1 MRWLRGLVYLVPAAR
16 HDGSMGAEVV
26 GRTGES
32 RSGAHFLSALG
43 SDEPGVLGIVGP
55 AGIGKTTVWRQVL
68 RTAAGEGCRV
78 LAARPGPTEKDAAF
92 GVLTDLMRTVDD
104 HVLSDLPAPQLR
116 ALSAALLR
124 GDPDPQVDPQAV
136 CAAVLTLIAR
146 LADDRSVVLA
156 VDDMQWADRSSV
168 RVLDYVA
175 RRVEGLRVGL
185 VLATRMRDDA
195 DTQFGLPAALSG
207 AQTREMILTPLT
219 AESLGQIIRQQLGR
233 TLPLRS
239 LLRVQRLSGGNPLFA
254 LELARALPDDRA
266 GYEAV
271 ELPRELREL
280 TNARIARLPAGT
292 RRALVAAAAQDSPT
306 LDLVASALEVL
317 PSKVAE
323 DLDPAV
329 AAGLVAVSP
338 GSTAVHFSHPLYA
351 VGVLELASPQ
361 ERRSIHRR
369 LAQVVPGLEERA
381 RHSALGSAGTN
392 SAIAALLDVAADLA
406 RGRGAPEAAT
416 ELAVQARD
424 KTPADCP
431 EDRARRSVAVASY
444 CFHAGDLRAARTML
458 ESLIDQ
464 QLGGSVRGEA
474 LRLLGEIRYH
484 QDSFPQAMVLF
495 EAALGCQDLTP
506 RLACRIELQMAYGE
520 VASGNFKAT
529 QAHARR
535 ALARLETVSDD
546 ALLANTLAVAT
557 IADYMVGEGLDE
569 NRLNQALA
577 LEDPFAQV
585 AMSLRPSLI
594 AGYLMLFEG
603 RLARAESLLT
613 GCREAALQRGD
624 ESDIPLVSSCLTW
637 VESWRGRLEEAERYA
652 QEALDI
658 SRLLGSEAAECLALA
673 YASVPAA
680 FAGRTE
686 QARMRAGQAMALAQK
701 TGVAVAYRWAAWGL
715 GVAGLMDDDP
725 AAVHA
730 ALGEFIH
737 GVEEQGL
744 PEPVSAMFLADEI
757 EALVAL
763 GELRRAHHLADV
775 LEDAAR
781 RQQRSWALVA
791 ALRSRAL
798 LHFAEGAL
806 DAAALTADEALQHCA
821 GLELRIEVGRTL
833 LLAGRIARRRKQ
845 KGQARGLLE
854 QAIQLF
860 AQTGC
865 PVLHARAAAEL
876 ERVGGQGVLPLTATE
891 QQVATLSASGLT
903 NRAVA
908 ARMGI
913 SPKTVESNLSR
924 TYRKLGIKSRAELGS
939 LLGRPEEQSTL
950 RTTEEGNT

>member
-1 MRWLRGLVYLVPAAR
+1 
-16 HDGSMGAEVV
+16 MGQEVV
-26 GRTGES
+26 GRTGET
-32 RSGAHFLSALG
+32 RSGARFLSALG

-55 AGIGKTTVWRQVL
+55 AGIGKTTVWRHVL
-68 RTAAGEGCRV
+68 RTAGGAGCRV

-92 GVLTDLMRTVDD
+92 GVLTDLLRTVDD
-104 HVLSDLPAPQLR
+104 DALAELPAPQLR

-124 GDPDPQVDPQAV
+124 GDPDLQVDPQAV
-136 CAAVLTLIAR
+136 CAAVLTLVAR

-156 VDDMQWADRSSV
+156 VDDMQWADPSSV

-185 VLATRMRDDA
+185 VLATRVSDD
-195 DTQFGLPAALSG
+195 DDGQLGLPPALFG
-207 AQTREMILTPLT
+207 AQTRELILTPL
-219 AESLGQIIRQQLGR
+219 AADSLGQIIHQQLGR

-239 LLRVQRLSGGNPLFA
+239 LLRVQTLSGGNPLFA

-266 GYEAV
+266 GYEAF
-271 ELPRELREL
+271 ELPLDLREL
-280 TNARIARLPAGT
+280 TNARIERLPEGT

-306 LDLVASALEVL
+306 VDLVASALEVV
-317 PSKVAE
+317 PSTVAE
-323 DLDPAV
+323 DLDSAV

-361 ERRSIHRR
+361 ERRSVHRR

-381 RHSALGSAGTN
+381 RHAALGSAGTD

-406 RGRGAPEAAT
+406 RRRGAPGAAA

-444 CFHAGDLRAARTML
+444 CFHAGDLRKARTIL
-458 ESLIDQ
+458 EALTDPQRGS
-464 QLGGSVRGEA
+464 SVRGEA
-474 LRLLGEIRYH
+474 LGLLGEVRYH

-495 EAALGCQDLTP
+495 EAALACQDLTP
-506 RLACRIELQMAYGE
+506 RLACRIQLHMAYGE
-520 VASGNFKAT
+520 VASGNFEAG
-529 QAHARR
+529 QVHSRR
-535 ALARLETVSDD
+535 ALERLETVTDD
-546 ALLANTLAVAT
+546 ALLANALAVAT

-569 NRLNQALA
+569 NRLNRALA

-603 RLARAESLLT
+603 RLAHAESLLT
-613 GCREAALQRGD
+613 GCREAARQRGD
-624 ESDIPLVSSCLTW
+624 ESDIPLVSSCLSW
-637 VESWRGRLEEAERYA
+637 VEVWQGRLEEAERYA

-686 QARMRAGQAMALAQK
+686 QARMRAGQAMALAPK
-701 TGVAVAYRWAAWGL
+701 TGVAVANRWAAWGL
-715 GVAGLMDDDP
+715 SVAGLMDDD
-725 AAVHA
+725 ATAVHA

-737 GVEEQGL
+737 GVEEFGL

-763 GELRRAHHLADV
+763 GELRRADHLTDL
-775 LEDAAR
+775 LEETAR
-781 RQQRSWALVA
+781 RHHRSWALVA

-798 LHFAEGAL
+798 LHFVEGAL
-806 DAAALTADEALQHCA
+806 DAAALSADEALQYCA

-845 KGQARGLLE
+845 KGQARGRLE
-854 QAIQLF
+854 QAVELF

-865 PVLHARAAAEL
+865 QVLHARAVAEL
-876 ERVGGQGVLPLTATE
+876 ERVGGHGALLLTATE
-891 QQVATLSASGLT
+891 QQVAALSASGLT

-908 ARMGI
+908 AQMGI

-924 TYRKLGIKSRAELGS
+924 TYRKLGIRSRAELGS
-939 LLGRPEEQSTL
+939 RLGHPEEQPK
-950 RTTEEGNT
+950 RRRAGEGNT